1 MGVFV
6 TDQGFKK
13 RTLQQIKRSL
23 QEGMRTIHGTGL
35 DVSEDSSDGQTIG
48 EYAGGLADAWDAI
61 QEVYSSFDPAAATGA
76 ALDRICANS
85 GVQRIA
91 AAPTQVNTILYTDKD
106 NLGVV
111 VASGSEARRVRGA
124 LEFSLTG
131 DVTIAAA
138 SCQDIYLKFASDPAP
153 AAVVTLTTTFGIFT
167 ATVDGTGSKLNAL
180 KDLADAI
187 NLTLWHTAVS
197 AGDAGTA
204 QVWEAGVIADPV
216 LDNVGGN
223 QEDTELVLRLV
234 HPSTPFGVTIGTWEV
249 VLCGAQGIFTCTSNG
264 PNTVGPGELSAI
276 VTPQTGWVA
285 VYNLIAGATGR
296 DVETDDELR
305 IRRTTE
311 QGQGFATEAAI
322 LKSVNDNVYGVSA
335 VSVAS
340 NRGDVTDGAGRP
352 PHSVAVNVAGGDN
365 LEIAEAIWRALPA
378 GIATHG
384 STSVLIYDS
393 QGGSQTVN
401 FTRPSQLI
409 IWVNVEYSIYSEE
422 AFPASGAADI
432 AATVVSWCAANL
444 TTGKDVFGGRIAG
457 AIYQAV
463 PGIGNMAVTIS
474 TTGLPGSFNTS
485 LAVASGDYAFAD
497 VDHVTA
503 TAV

>member
-6 TDQGFKK
+6 TDQGFQK

-35 DVSEDSSDGQTIG
+35 DVSDEGPDGQTIG
-48 EYAGGLADAWDAI
+48 LFAQGLSDTWDAL

-91 AAPTQVNTILYTDKD
+91 AAPTTVNSILYTDKD
-106 NLGVV
+106 NLGTV

-124 LEFSLTG
+124 LGFSLTG
-131 DVTIAAA
+131 DVTIATA

-153 AAVVTLTTTFGIFT
+153 AEVVTLTTSFGTFT

-187 NLTLWHTAVS
+187 NLTTWHTAV
-197 AGDAGTA
+197 ATGEVGTA
-204 QVWEAGVIADPV
+204 QVWNLGVLADPV

-223 QEDTELVLRLV
+223 QVTDELVLRLV
-234 HPSTPFGVTIGTWEV
+234 HPSTAFSVTVGAWEV
-249 VLCGAQGIFTCTSNG
+249 VLCGAQGKFTCVSTG
-264 PNTVGPGELSAI
+264 PNTVGAGELSAI

-285 VYNLIAGATGR
+285 VYNLLAGATGR
-296 DVETDDELR
+296 DIETDDELR

-322 LKSVNDNVYGVSA
+322 LKSVNDNVSAVSA
-335 VSVAS
+335 VSVTS
-340 NRGDVTDGAGRP
+340 NRGDVVDGAGRP
-352 PHSVAVNVAGGDN
+352 PHSVAVNVAGGNDY
-365 LEIAEAIWRALPA
+365 EIALAIWRALPA
-378 GIATHG
+378 GIYPTGTTEVA
-384 STSVLIYDS
+384 VPDS
-393 QGGSQTVN
+393 QGALQTVR
-401 FTRPSQLI
+401 FTRPNKLV
-409 IWVNVEYSIYSEE
+409 IWVKVEYSVYSEE
-422 AFPASGAADI
+422 AFPASGNADI
-432 AATVVSWCAANL
+432 IATVVAWCAANL

-463 PGIGNMAVTIS
+463 PGIGNMSVTIS
-474 TTGLPGSFNTS
+474 TNGTTFNPS
-485 LAVASGDYAFAD
+485 LAVASGDYAFVD
-497 VDHVTA
+497 SDHVTA